1 MSRADN
7 WRTLLADFIEARRE
21 RAFEWGS
28 HDCCLFAADWVAL
41 VTGKDPAQAFRHSYS
56 SAMGA
61 HDIYTQFGGV
71 PALVRHCLRDA
82 GFVRVSQEQASAGDL
97 IVRESGQGKCV
108 GIVLGLNSA
117 FVGEDGLRFAR
128 TDEDPEATFWKF

>member
-41 VTGKDPAQAFRHSYS
+41 VTSRDPADEYRATYS
-56 SAMGA
+56 SAKGA
-61 HDIYTQFGGV
+61 HEIYAKHGGV
-71 PALVRHCLRDA
+71 SALVKHCLRDA
-82 GFVRVSQEQASAGDL
+82 GFKRVPKEQASAGDL

-108 GIVLGLNSA
+108 GIVLGLSSA